1 MKYLSRWAEIEYR
14 LAATVF
20 KAIIFSGVRQCGKT
34 TLMQNVMPKDS
45 AFLSMD
51 TETFLKAAE
60 DSPTGLLMRY
70 KEKDCIAIDEVQ
82 KASGLFP
89 AIKAFV
95 DARPRKRQILLSG
108 SANYLTLPSVHES
121 MAGRLGQVRLRP
133 LTEGEIQG
141 NPPRFIERLFK
152 NDFNVPLTFED
163 CNKEVILKKALLGG
177 FPDVLEFNEEQRNFW
192 YDAYAQSSAQKDVI
206 RLLQIRKP
214 EVFQKLLEL
223 CASHSVHS
231 VNISDLSSRLEVSRP
246 TLYEYLAALETM
258 YLIERVPLWSEK
270 KDTSSS
276 PKLMFCDSGFMG
288 YLADIGVTSA
298 ALSLESKGATDKIGN
313 LIETWVYE
321 QLAPLTDLGREW
333 HLFYYRNKSGKE
345 IDFILENRKKD
356 LIAIEVKG
364 SEGFKSE
371 HLKNLRWFKEQFGK
385 GRHIKTVLLYCGWE
399 TLLLSEDECV
409 LPMAYLWL

>member
-1 MKYLSRWAEIEYR
+1 MKYLERWAKKEYD

-34 TLMQNVMPKDS
+34 TLMQNLMPENS

-51 TETFLKAAE
+51 TETYLKAAE
-60 DSPTGLLMRY
+60 DSPEGLLLRY
-70 KEKDCIAIDEVQ
+70 KEKSCIAFDEVQ
-82 KASGLFP
+82 KVPELFSS
-89 AIKAFV
+89 IKAFV
-95 DARPRKRQILLSG
+95 DKKPAKRQVLLSG

-141 NPPRFIERLFK
+141 KPPRFIERLYK
-152 NDFNVPLTFED
+152 NEFNEPLTFED
-163 CNKEVILKKALLGG
+163 CNKELIVKKALLGG
-177 FPDVLEFNEEQRNFW
+177 FPDLLEFNEAQRNFW
-192 YDAYAQSSAQKDVI
+192 YDAYKESSAQKDVC
-206 RLLQIRKP
+206 RLLQLRKP
-214 EVFQKLLEL
+214 EVFEKLLQL
-223 CASHSVHS
+223 CAARSSHS
-231 VNISDLSSRLEVSRP
+231 VNITDFSSRLEVSRP
-246 TLYEYLAALETM
+246 TLYDYLAALETM

-270 KDTSSS
+270 IAVNNL

-288 YLADIGVTSA
+288 YLDDIGEANA
-298 ALSLESKGATDKIGN
+298 ALTLESKGATDKIGN

-333 HLFYYRNKSGKE
+333 HLFYYRNRDGKE
-345 IDFILENRKKD
+345 VDFILENRQKD
-356 LIAIEVKG
+356 LIAIEVKA
-364 SEGFKSE
+364 SEGFKPE

-385 GRHIKTVLLYCGWE
+385 GRRIKSVLLYCGWE
-399 TLLLSEDECV
+399 TLLTSEDEYV

>member
-1 MKYLSRWAEIEYR
+1 MKYLSRWTESEYE
-14 LAATVF
+14 LAQTVF

-34 TLMQNVMPKDS
+34 TLMQKVMPKNS

-51 TETFLKAAE
+51 TDAFLKVAE

-70 KEKDCIAIDEVQ
+70 KDKACIAIDEVQ
-82 KASGLFP
+82 KAPALFP
-89 AIKAFV
+89 AIKALI
-95 DARPRKRQILLSG
+95 DQRPNKRQILLSG

-141 NPPRFIERLFK
+141 NPPRFIDRLFK
-152 NDFNVPLTFED
+152 DDFNEAITFED
-163 CNKEVILKKALLGG
+163 CNKELIVKKALLGG
-177 FPDVLEFNEEQRNFW
+177 FPDVLNFDDAQRSFW
-192 YDAYAQSSAQKDVI
+192 YDAYKENSAQKDVI

-223 CASHSVHS
+223 CASQSSHP
-231 VNISDLSSRLEVSRP
+231 VNITDFSSRLEVSRP

-258 YLIERVPLWSEK
+258 YLIERVPLWSEGIEGK
-270 KDTSSS
+270 

-288 YLADIGVTSA
+288 YLDNIGQAPA
-298 ALSLESKGATDKIGN
+298 ALALESKGATDKIGN

-321 QLAPLTDLGREW
+321 QLVPLTDLRREW
-333 HLFYYRNKSGKE
+333 HLFYYRNRDGKE
-345 IDFILENRKKD
+345 VDFILENRKKD
-356 LIAIEVKG
+356 LIAIEVKA

-371 HLKNLRWFKEQFGK
+371 HLKNLRWFKEHYGAN
-385 GRHIKTVLLYCGWE
+385 RRIKSVLLYCGWE
-399 TLLLSEDECV
+399 TLLLSKDEYV
-409 LPMAYLWL
+409 LPIAYLWA